1 MTKTWV
7 EEAEEIFFYAPGHI
21 LFLYVTN
28 SARSQLA
35 EGIVQSI
42 TPRGVSVALMRLTY

>member
-7 EEAEEIFFYAPGHI
+7 GDAEEIFFCAPGHI
-21 LFLYVTN
+21 LFSCVTN

-35 EGIVQSI
+35 EGIAPS
-42 TPRGVSVALMRLTY
+42 GVSVALMRLTY